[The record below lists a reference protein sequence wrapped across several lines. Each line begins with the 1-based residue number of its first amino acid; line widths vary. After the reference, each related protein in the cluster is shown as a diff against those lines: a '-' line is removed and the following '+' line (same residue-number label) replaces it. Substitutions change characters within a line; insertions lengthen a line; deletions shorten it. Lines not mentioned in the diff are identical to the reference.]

1 MRTILLAT
9 ILALSA
15 ACGNR
20 AEANPPSLNPETTMI
35 IDREI
40 TGGTLAPLAQKL
52 AKDIAND
59 TLPSN
64 LTLVINS
71 PGGSVGAGFAF
82 ITLLKEAKGTGMKLT
97 CIVPQLAA
105 SMAFH
110 ILMHCDERHVLAES
124 ALLWHRARV
133 QLGGGM
139 FGGPALTT
147 NELTSL
153 GQQLAE
159 IDNHILVDLKATLGK
174 DMEEADILW
183 HFERETLHLG
193 QALCNEKAKNFCI
206 SHDSIPGLTKIMMNE
221 KVVRTKQQQS
231 LFDMFRK
238 GELIYID
245 PRTLEGN
252 AP

>member
-1 MRTILLAT
+1 MKKLVCSLA
-9 ILALSA
+9 IVSA
-15 ACGNR
+15 FVSCNAS
-20 AEANPPSLNPETTMI
+20 ANPPALDPATTMI
-35 IDREI
+35 IDKEI

-52 AKDIAND
+52 VKDIAND

-82 ITLLKEAKGTGMKLT
+82 ITLLKEAKATGMKLT
-97 CIVPQLAA
+97 CVVPQLAA

-139 FGGPALTT
+139 LGGPALTT
-147 NELTSL
+147 NELTAL

-174 DMEEADILW
+174 DMKEADILW

-193 QALCNEKAKNFCI
+193 QALCSEKAKNFCT
-206 SHDSIPGLTKIMMNE
+206 SHDSIPGLTKLMMND
-221 KVVRTKQQQS
+221 KVVRTKEQGG
-231 LFDMFRK
+231 LFGMFKK

-245 PRTLEGN
+245 PRSIQE
-252 AP
+252 